1 MGEARGSSHFVFE
14 CQKHLICYLLSF
26 KGLRHSHVMEQ
37 LTRLPGASGA
47 LDLLHLLLKTGGQ
60 GLGFKLLA
68 SYSGGVAVQTL
79 YSFSRMFS

>member
-1 MGEARGSSHFVFE
+1 MGEARGSSHFVSE

-47 LDLLHLLLKTGGQ
+47 LDLLHLLLKTGG
-60 GLGFKLLA
+60 A
-68 SYSGGVAVQTL
+68 GVRVQTAGFL
-79 YSFSRMFS
+79 QRRRCCSDFIFIF